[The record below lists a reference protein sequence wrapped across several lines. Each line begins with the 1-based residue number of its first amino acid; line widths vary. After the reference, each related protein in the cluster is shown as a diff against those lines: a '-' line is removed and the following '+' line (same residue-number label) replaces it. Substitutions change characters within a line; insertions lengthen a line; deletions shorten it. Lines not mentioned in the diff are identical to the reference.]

1 MTPSIDMLAIAGG
14 EISCPKPTQRMTR
27 KAKSKRNRL
36 SQEETLKEVVTQ
48 HQVGSSEVVY
58 IGMCQHV
65 KGDHEFE
72 RVLEGAGSM
81 GRV

>member
-1 MTPSIDMLAIAGG
+1 MTPSIDTLAIARG
-14 EISCPKPTQRMTR
+14 EISCPKQRMTR
-27 KAKSKRNRL
+27 KVKSKRNRL